1 MDCHSSPAWL
11 LTGNSTDTAAG
22 GGAED
27 PASLRKHIVAS
38 DGVHVTTLGNNFNFQ
53 KLRGSNFLKVNA
65 NQHGALREI
74 LIKSLTTYN

>member
-1 MDCHSSPAWL
+1 MSTWTAIALRPGYLQVTRLTQL
-11 LTGNSTDTAAG
+11 L

-53 KLRGSNFLKVNA
+53 KLRG
-65 NQHGALREI
+65 
-74 LIKSLTTYN
+74 

>member
-1 MDCHSSPAWL
+1 MDCHSSPACL
-11 LTGNSTDTAAG
+11 LIGNSTDTAAE
-22 GGAED
+22 GAED
-27 PASLRKHIVAS
+27 PASLRKDIVAS

-53 KLRGSNFLKVNA
+53 KLRGSNFLKVNE